1 MTYRGEAED
10 HVEVLS
16 HTAHVVV
23 LEVFIGRRPAGEVPL
38 HGSDQLL
45 KDLIHLI
52 SGKQA
57 RHLKMDSRS
66 KGLGPMKTHAM
77 SMMCV
82 CVCVYVCTCVCVCG
96 CRRVCVCVCVC
107 VCACA
112 EYAYSVYVQLSRHT
126 FACVCVLSTVLI
138 PGF

>member
-107 VCACA
+107 M
-112 EYAYSVYVQLSRHT
+112 R
-126 FACVCVLSTVLI
+126 
-138 PGF
+138 